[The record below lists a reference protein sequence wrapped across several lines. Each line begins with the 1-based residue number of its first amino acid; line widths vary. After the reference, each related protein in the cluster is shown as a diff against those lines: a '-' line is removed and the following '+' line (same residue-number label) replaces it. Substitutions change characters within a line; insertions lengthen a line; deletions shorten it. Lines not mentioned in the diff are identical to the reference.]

1 MRPSRTWLFAVTMTA
16 LFVSMSVVSADAAV
30 VDSIYSFTVTFT
42 TQSTRD
48 ATGPRAESSSV
59 GQFQIQVYNVTPSD
73 RYEYNYYGYSM
84 FLSFPVDRNDTVD
97 FQDNKVSFD
106 LFISNSDDDDRAES
120 ASIRFYPYAPGNP
133 GRDIFVNPTWSTH
146 ETDWNDAVS
155 DAEDEST
162 VASLVESVSNGQFSL
177 DLVVDIES
185 TVSVGTS
192 SQAANGTIT
201 FDYDSFYDEDGVL
214 SSHTLT
220 TRTHLQNENYTSDY
234 TTTLSIVRGGAGG
247 LPPDPAL
254 GTTLVIAGGAAV
266 AGLVIGVIVG
276 RKFAS

>member
-1 MRPSRTWLFAVTMTA
+1 MWLFAVTMVA
-16 LFVSMSVVSADAAV
+16 LFMSMSAVSVDAAV
-30 VDSIYSFTVTFT
+30 VDSTYSFTVTST
-42 TQSTRD
+42 TLSTRD
-48 ATGPRAESSSV
+48 STGPRFESSNV
-59 GQFQIQVYNVTPSD
+59 GQFQVTVYNVTPSD

-84 FLSFPVDRNDTVD
+84 FSSYPVDRNDSVD

-106 LFISNSDDDDRAES
+106 LFISDSNDNNRSES

-146 ETDWNDAVS
+146 ETDWSDAIV
-155 DAEDEST
+155 DAEDDPT
-162 VASLVESVSNGQFSL
+162 VASVVESAGNGQFSL
-177 DLVVDIES
+177 DLVVNIES
-185 TVSVGTS
+185 TVSVGSTLQS
-192 SQAANGTIT
+192 ANGTMT
-201 FDYDSFYDEDGVL
+201 FVYDSSHDEDGVL

-234 TTTLSIVRGGAGG
+234 TTTLSIVRGAPGG

-254 GTTLVIAGGAAV
+254 GTTLVMAGGAAV

-276 RKFAS
+276 RKMSA